1 MESSEKNAIY
11 DRLLAISMRVD
22 SKNIPDPRYINEK
35 IGQCHVFIEEVE
47 HFYIRVSKEISVI
60 QTSLNNAT
68 AAYEHSR
75 DDKISNVPEI
85 KNLPSTKDRE
95 ARANNLL
102 RKELDEIKS
111 YQNELSDLENI
122 HKAINLKL
130 KNLSRLNA
138 DIKAQQRLMES
149 QMRIGTPNVNSA
161 AAKSLAE
168 EFGKSMMGKDVF
180 EGMETQATEETVI
193 DPTVPLDVNNLLQTD
208 EEMILGA
215 VEEATQE
222 AAEAEAEEEEN
233 TPEQGSDPED
243 DLQQF
248 LPDSTPSESS
258 ESTEVDL
265 DRALEPETLSESI
278 VVPPIQPTGGAAPES
293 KTENEPEVIKAQV
306 STAAKDPNDIDIDAL
321 LSQFK

>member
-1 MESSEKNAIY
+1 MNQEDKNAIY

-47 HFYIRVSKEISVI
+47 HFYIQVSKEISVI

-75 DDKISNVPEI
+75 DDKISNDPEI

-168 EFGKSMMGKDVF
+168 EFGKSMMGKDIF
-180 EGMETQATEETVI
+180 EGMETQATEETVV
-193 DPTVPLDVNNLLQTD
+193 DPTAPLDVNNLLQTD

-215 VEEATQE
+215 VEEAAQE
-222 AAEAEAEEEEN
+222 AAEAEEEEN
-233 TPEQGSDPED
+233 TSEQGTDPD
-243 DLQQF
+243 DDIQQF
-248 LPDSTPSESS
+248 LPDGSS
-258 ESTEVDL
+258 ESTEATGVDL
-265 DRALEPETLSESI
+265 DRALEPETPSEPI